1 VQEMIGIGFPF
12 YASEAAARVGL
23 RHNLW
28 TRLALQFPILASV
41 IVPVVWRAGRL
52 APGVLSRNATIYTGD
67 MAKDAL
73 RARYRS
79 FRSSL
84 FHCMVHYRLQD
95 PLRASGGMRR
105 LFIHG
110 ADDQWAST
118 DVVREALSPYPL
130 SDLRVIEHA
139 PHNLAVAEPEP
150 TAALILD
157 HVNSGAH
164 PA

>member
-1 VQEMIGIGFPF
+1 VGIGFPF
-12 YASEAAARVGL
+12 YPSEAAARIGL

-28 TRLALQFPILASV
+28 TRLALQFPVLAGIV
-41 IVPVVWRAGRL
+41 VPVLWRAGRL

-73 RARYRS
+73 RARYQS

-84 FHCMVHYRLQD
+84 LYCMVHYRLQD
-95 PLRASGGMRR
+95 PLRASGEMRR

-110 ADDQWAST
+110 GDDQWAST
-118 DVVREALSPYPL
+118 DVVREALRPYART
-130 SDLRVIEHA
+130 DFRVIEHA
-139 PHNLAVAEPEP
+139 PHNLAVADPTR

-157 HVNSGAH
+157 HVGSVAH
-164 PA
+164 PEQ